1 MHDQMEPVYEFAES
15 HDIATPPSLS
25 HKPTIGNVIL
35 SLRDRGACVE
45 RARPAGV
52 TVAAVGVAR
61 AGSTEGGR
69 AWSRA
74 V

>member
-1 MHDQMEPVYEFAES
+1 MTRWNRSYEFAES

-61 AGSTEGGR
+61 AGSTEGEG
-69 AWSRA
+69 A
-74 V
+74 VVARRV